1 MNIQEVTNR
10 FKVLDLVD
18 RMPEEL
24 WTEFCNIVTQ
34 EAVTKTILKRKN
46 CNKAKWLSEEDL
58 QIVEKSQEKQ
68 KAKEKGKDILNRM
81 QSSRESQEEIRKP

>member
-1 MNIQEVTNR
+1 MTNR